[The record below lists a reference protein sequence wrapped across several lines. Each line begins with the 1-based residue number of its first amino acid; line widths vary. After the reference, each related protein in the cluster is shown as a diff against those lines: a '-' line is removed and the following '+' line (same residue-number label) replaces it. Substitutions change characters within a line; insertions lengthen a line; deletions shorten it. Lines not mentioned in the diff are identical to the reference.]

1 MAKRPTKLDKLNAAI
16 DAQLKRDAPTPKA
29 KPNARRSGKG
39 FALDVDGSTCLSDG
53 RWSPNGGGTLA
64 VTFVKGGDQY
74 LYFGVERSVAKQIE
88 SGEDF
93 NELIKGNYAYE

>member
-1 MAKRPTKLDKLNAAI
+1 MTKRPSRLDKLNASI
-16 DAQLKRDAPTPKA
+16 DANRASSKLTPKA

-39 FALDVDGSTCLSDG
+39 FALDVTGSACLSDG

-74 LYFGVERSVAKQIE
+74 LYFGVERSTAKQVQ

-93 NELIKGNYAYE
+93 NELIKGSYPYE

>member
-1 MAKRPTKLDKLNAAI
+1 MAKKPTKLDRLDAAI
-16 DAQLKRDAPTPKA
+16 DANRAASKPTPKA

-39 FALDVDGSTCLSDG
+39 FALDVDGSTCLADG

-64 VTFVKGGDQY
+64 VTFVKTGDQY
-74 LYFGVERSVAKQIE
+74 LYFGVERSTAKQIE

-93 NELIKGNYAYE
+93 NELIKGQYSYE